1 MGRGHRGDAIMIQ
14 TNAIQLHDLTLGY
27 DRHPAVHH
35 LDGRFEVGSLTA
47 IIGPNGAGKSTLLKA
62 LAGTLAPLS
71 GSVSMPSQG
80 VRIAY
85 LPQSADIDRDFPI
98 SVEDLVAMGL
108 WRKTGPF
115 GTISKQDGK
124 AIAHALDSV
133 GLAGFEHRMVG
144 TLSGGQMQR
153 VLFARLMLQDAAII
167 LIDEPFAAIDTK
179 TVQDLMQLVRHWHGE
194 GRTILAV
201 LHDMRLVAD
210 FFPDCLM
217 IAREPVAWGK
227 TSDVLTEAH
236 LAKARTMIEAH
247 DPHAEFCERAA

>member
-1 MGRGHRGDAIMIQ
+1 MR
-14 TNAIQLHDLTLGY
+14 
-27 DRHPAVHH
+27 V
-35 LDGRFEVGSLTA
+35 
-47 IIGPNGAGKSTLLKA
+47 
-62 LAGTLAPLS
+62 
-71 GSVSMPSQG
+71 
-80 VRIAY
+80 AY

-115 GTISKQDGK
+115 GTISKQDRL

-179 TVQDLMQLVRHWHGE
+179 TVQDLMQLVQQWHSE

-201 LHDMRLVAD
+201 LHDMGLVAK
-210 FFPDCLM
+210 FFPECLM

-227 TSDVLTEAH
+227 TTEVLTEAH
-236 LAKARTMIEAH
+236 LAKARAMIEAH
-247 DPHAEFCERAA
+247 DPHADFCERAA

>member
-1 MGRGHRGDAIMIQ
+1 MNNPRS
-14 TNAIQLHDLTLGY
+14 NAIHLHDLTLGY

-35 LDGRFEVGSLTA
+35 LDGCFKAGSLTA

-62 LAGTLAPLS
+62 LAGTLRPLS
-71 GSVSMPSQG
+71 GSLSIPSHDR
-80 VRIAY
+80 RIAY
-85 LPQSADIDRDFPI
+85 LPQSAEIDRDFPI

-115 GTISKQDGK
+115 GTVARQDRA
-124 AIAHALDSV
+124 AIGHALDSV
-133 GLAGFEHRMVG
+133 GLAGFEDRIVG

-153 VLFARLMLQDAAII
+153 VLFARLMLQDAEII

-201 LHDMRLVAD
+201 LHDMNVVSE

-227 TSDVLTEAH
+227 TSDVLTPAH
-236 LAKARTMIEAH
+236 LAKARAMIEAN
-247 DPHAEFCERAA
+247 DPHADFCERAA